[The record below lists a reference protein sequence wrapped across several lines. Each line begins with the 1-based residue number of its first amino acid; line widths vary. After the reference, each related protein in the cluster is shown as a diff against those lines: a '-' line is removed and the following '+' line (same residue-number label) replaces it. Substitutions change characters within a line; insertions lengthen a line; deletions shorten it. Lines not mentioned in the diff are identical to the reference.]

1 MFISNVNIFIQNNMF
16 VFYKNSEDTVICSY
30 LDKEIKYNI
39 LIFPENQMLNSMTW
53 MYSNTWEAHTGA
65 TYHSIYSLS

>member
-39 LIFPENQMLNSMTW
+39 LIFPENQMLNSMT
-53 MYSNTWEAHTGA
+53 
-65 TYHSIYSLS
+65 

>member
-30 LDKEIKYNI
+30 LDKEIKN
-39 LIFPENQMLNSMTW
+39 ENQMLNSMTW

-65 TYHSIYSLS
+65 TYHSIYILS